1 MIRPAAG
8 STIWLL
14 QHELR
19 LSFRGSRKASRVIVA
34 VLAGMLAIL
43 AAAVGVPLALA
54 MRKAAFVPVP
64 GLVLAVDAAAAALF
78 TLMLSQA
85 LMMTVN
91 AYYERGDLD
100 LLLSSPLPPA
110 RLLTVRCLGIALS
123 VTGTYLILATP
134 VLVPIAL
141 LDRWQMVGG
150 YGVLA
155 ALGLSATA
163 CGLLLSAVLFAILG
177 PRRTKTVGQVLA
189 AFIGA
194 SIFLLSQIP
203 NLFRDRLRPNIE
215 PAMHWLHAQA
225 AHDFLGPHSL
235 ASWPVRAM
243 FGEAAPLLANLSL
256 AALFYAGAV
265 LFVSARFA
273 NNAAASIGADA
284 RRTRP
289 KAEPVRGFRGGLHT
303 VLILKELRLI
313 RRDPALLAQVL
324 LRGLYLLPLTLLML
338 QHASQGKHLAIAAG
352 VGAVTVMASMIAGS
366 LAWIAISAEDTPDLL
381 ASAPVSREAVRR
393 AKLAAALLPVAILSS
408 PVLLLL
414 SFDPLAGIAAVAGIG
429 AGSWSE
435 ALIQI
440 WYEKPA
446 PRKNFRRRGGR
457 SWLAALGGLVTDIG
471 WGITAGFAAAGSFW
485 AIAIVLLP
493 IGILALLSIG
503 ANPEA

>member
-163 CGLLLSAVLFAILG
+163 CGLVLAAILFAVLG

-194 SIFLLSQIP
+194 GIFLLSQIP
-203 NLFRDRLRPNIE
+203 NLFRDRLRPEIK
-215 PAMHWLHAQA
+215 PAVHWLHVQV
-225 AHDFLGPHSL
+225 AHGFLGPHSL

-243 FGEAAPLLANLSL
+243 FGETMPLLANLGL
-256 AALFYAGAV
+256 AMVLYAGAV
-265 LFVSARFA
+265 LFAGARFA
-273 NNAAASIGADA
+273 DNAAAAVGVDV
-284 RRTRP
+284 RRRHS
-289 KAEPVRGFRGGLHT
+289 KAGQLRGFHGGLHAT
-303 VLILKELRLI
+303 LIRKELRLI
-313 RRDPALLAQVL
+313 LRDPALLAQVL
-324 LRGLYLLPLTLLML
+324 LRGLYLLPLMFVLLKN
-338 QHASQGKHLAIAAG
+338 ASHGKYQAIAAG
-352 VGAVTVMASMIAGS
+352 VGAVTVMVGMIAGS
-366 LAWIAISAEDTPDLL
+366 LAWIAISAEDAPDLL
-381 ASAPVSREAVRR
+381 ASAPVLRAAVRR
-393 AKLAAALLPVAILSS
+393 AKLAAAFLPVAVLSS

-414 SFDPLAGIAAVAGIG
+414 WFHPLAGIAAAAGIA

-446 PRKNFRRRGGR
+446 PRKNFRRRVST
-457 SWLAALGGLVTDIG
+457 SWPAALGGLVTDIG

-485 AIAIVLLP
+485 AIAIVPLP
-493 IGILALLSIG
+493 IGVLVLLSIG